1 MVLGHSGCRR
11 RWDKV
16 RGGPEEVAKLVA
28 TPRHA
33 SSPSWAGSVSILLQ
47 PRGDCGEGVGT
58 CPREGS
64 ERAFPCPS
72 LPAAAVPLCHHLP
85 PLCLHQPLLW
95 QRGFPGQ
102 QLSHL

>member
-1 MVLGHSGCRR
+1 M
-11 RWDKV
+11 
-16 RGGPEEVAKLVA
+16 AKPVA
-28 TPRHA
+28 TP
-33 SSPSWAGSVSILLQ
+33 PTCVQ
-47 PRGDCGEGVGT
+47 PQLGWKRFHPAAAQGGLRGGVGT